1 MAETYNFP
9 TRENQGTRNQTLLDI
24 RDQLKVISGMQVPKV
39 TELSHSQLHS
49 LISSGRASD
58 YLKVG
63 DQIPSTWTDGETK
76 HTIPWD
82 VMSHLDGRDADHP
95 LVTLA
100 DGSKVP
106 GMVLQAHRAVPLQ
119 IAFDAK
125 QAFYSQ
131 DAALPAGTYHFS
143 ANVSTSWGTSGEWAT
158 TGTRSFQFTTTK
170 EVPARGQ
177 LVFSGDPYGSKLTTM
192 GVQTYAQFGSAAIE
206 SVAITSG
213 TGGTNLGTLS
223 YTAVGNFNAIP
234 RATYGS
240 NDWSESALRQWLN
253 SAAPAGSWQSQTTRW
268 QRPHHLAATK
278 AGFLAGFDSDFMA
291 GVGQVLV
298 KTESHPNSLQKGAV
312 IDTYD
317 RFFPPSLR
325 QHYLSNYL
333 SGTAKGYSSEG
344 ETWDY
349 WLALAKASG
358 RTSPWDGWS
367 TYPELITYDADN
379 TSQAR
384 YVWLRSARRWVSSSN
399 NVGYVSSSGNVYSAD
414 AKNSGV
420 CAAPACIMV

>member
-9 TRENQGTRNQTLLDI
+9 TRENQSTRNQILLDI

-63 DQIPSTWTDGETK
+63 DQIPCAWTDGETK

-106 GMVLQAHRAVPLQ
+106 GMVLQAHRAVPMQ

-131 DAALPAGTYHFS
+131 DAALPSGTYHF
-143 ANVSTSWGTSGEWAT
+143 AVNVSTACGSSGEWAT
-158 TGTRSFQFTTTK
+158 TGTRSYQFTTTK
-170 EVPARGQ
+170 EVPDKGQ
-177 LVFSGDPYGSKLTTM
+177 LVFSGDPYRAKLTTM
-192 GVQTYAQFGSAAIE
+192 GVQTFAAFDGTEIE
-206 SVAITSG
+206 TAEITAG
-213 TGGTNLGTLS
+213 TAGTDLGTLS
-223 YTAVGNFNAIP
+223 YTAEGNWNTIP
-234 RATYGS
+234 RSTYGS

-253 SAAPAGSWQSQTTRW
+253 SSAAAGKWQSQTTRW

-278 AGFLAGFDSDFMA
+278 AGFLAGLEADFRA

-298 KTESHPNSLQKGAV
+298 KTESHPNTLQKGAV
-312 IDTYD
+312 ESTYD
-317 RFFPPSLR
+317 RFFPPALR
-325 QHYLSNYL
+325 QHYFANYL
-333 SGTAKGYSSEG
+333 SGTAQGYADEG
-344 ETWDY
+344 EAWDY
-349 WLALAKASG
+349 WLELAKASG
-358 RTSPWDGWS
+358 RTAPWAGWI
-367 TYPELITYDADN
+367 TYPELITYNADN
-379 TSQAR
+379 QSMAR
-384 YVWLRSARRWVSSSN
+384 NVWLRSATCW
-399 NVGYVSSSGNVYSAD
+399 VGYSGDVGCVTTAGGASHLNANN
-414 AKNSGV
+414 AGV
-420 CAAPACIMV
+420 CAAPACIYV

>member
-9 TRENQGTRNQTLLDI
+9 TRENQGTRNQILLDI

-63 DQIPSTWTDGETK
+63 DQIPCAWTDGETK

-131 DAALPAGTYHFS
+131 DAALPAGTYHF
-143 ANVSTSWGTSGEWAT
+143 AVNVSTAWGSSGEWAT
-158 TGTRSFQFTTTK
+158 TGTRSYQFTTTK
-170 EVPARGQ
+170 EVPAKGQ
-177 LVFSGDPYGSKLTTM
+177 LVFSGDPYGAKLATM
-192 GVQTYAQFGSAAIE
+192 GVQTFASFGETAIE
-206 SVAITSG
+206 TATITSG
-213 TGGTNLGTLS
+213 TAGTDLGTLS
-223 YTAVGNFNAIP
+223 YTAEGNWNAIP

-240 NDWSESALRQWLN
+240 NDWAESALRQWLN
-253 SAAPAGSWQSQTTRW
+253 SDAVAGKWQSQATRW

-278 AGFLAGFDSDFMA
+278 AGFLAGLDADFLA
-291 GVGQVLV
+291 GIGRVLV
-298 KTESHPNSLQKGAV
+298 RSESHPNSLQKGA
-312 IDTYD
+312 IEDTYD
-317 RFFPPSLR
+317 RFFPPALR
-325 QHYLSNYL
+325 QHYIANYL
-333 SGTAKGYSSEG
+333 SGTAQGYAAEG

-349 WLALAKASG
+349 WLGLAKASG
-358 RTSPWDGWS
+358 RTAPWAGWT

-379 TSQAR
+379 QSTAR
-384 YVWLRSARRWVSSSN
+384 NVWLRSAYRWVNNSSS
-399 NVGYVSSSGNVYSAD
+399 VGCVYSGGSVGNA
-414 AKNSGV
+414 NVNNTGV